1 MKGSLYIVATP
12 IGNLEDITFR
22 AVRILGEVDLILCED
37 TRVTAKLLTKYE
49 IKKSLRRFDAHSSES
64 GRQAIIELLREGKN
78 IALVTDAGTPAISDP
93 ASLLVE
99 DVRRE
104 LGAEARVIPI
114 PGASALTT
122 SLSASG
128 TPASDF
134 LFLGFLPHKKG
145 RQTLMKEIA
154 ESKRAVV
161 FYESPHRILK
171 CLAELSEH
179 IGDPPAG
186 EAGRKVVIARELTK
200 IYEEYIF
207 GTPNEV
213 AKILTE
219 SSEKQKGEF
228 VVIVSPK

>member
-179 IGDPPAG
+179 VG
-186 EAGRKVVIARELTK
+186 ERKIVIARELTK
-200 IYEEYIF
+200 IYEEYIS